1 MLGACSVEEGY
12 PMAEARDDYRCLF
25 CGKHNHEVRRMIAGP
40 KGAFICNECVAQAS
54 AIIAREE
61 AEQVP
66 T

>member
-1 MLGACSVEEGY
+1 
-12 PMAEARDDYRCLF
+12 MAEDQSTYRCLF

-54 AIIAREE
+54 AIIAKEE
-61 AEQVP
+61 AEHVS